1 MKFPNWVTPLF
12 YAAALYDGILGIA
25 GISMPVRIYALFGA
39 VLPNHM
45 AYVHFPALLLI
56 LVSLMFY
63 NIAKDPIAN
72 KNLILYG
79 ILAKISYCV
88 VVFGYLLFGSIP
100 AMWVPFAFLD
110 LPFIALFIL
119 ADRAVK

>member
-56 LVSLMFY
+56 SVSF
-63 NIAKDPIAN
+63 A
-72 KNLILYG
+72 
-79 ILAKISYCV
+79 C
-88 VVFGYLLFGSIP
+88 IP
-100 AMWVPFAFLD
+100 VSPD
-110 LPFIALFIL
+110 
-119 ADRAVK
+119 